1 MQNNTPLLSTNKW
14 TSVQLQYMA
23 ILADPTE
30 IRTDEEIA
38 KYLQVD
44 RKTLWNW
51 RQLDNFTDDAYQM
64 LLKNLSGKLAKVFS
78 GLIKR
83 ASSGDAGAAR
93 LILEALN
100 RLKTQGSGDRT
111 LVIPIYGGQST
122 KQIEIEDD
130 RATQ

>member
-1 MQNNTPLLSTNKW
+1 MQNNTPQLSTNKW

-51 RQLDNFTDDAYQM
+51 RQLDNFTDDAYQILIKNLQGRLGKVFAG
-64 LLKNLSGKLAKVFS
+64 LLKK
-78 GLIKR
+78 
-83 ASSGDAGAAR
+83 ASQGDTQAAR
-93 LILEALN
+93 LILELLGKLGASSAQVN
-100 RLKTQGSGDRT
+100 VQNNIAFKW
-111 LVIPIYGGQST
+111 
-122 KQIEIEDD
+122 ED
-130 RATQ
+130 